1 MTDIRDAED
10 VDKALVEAA
19 SNGHLDVVKALLDP
33 PDGRPAARA
42 DCRNGAAFVGAAFSG
57 HAAVVLY
64 LLGRPEGGAELANCI
79 DGLALLLAVQLNRVG
94 VVRELLPVT
103 SAANISGILS
113 LDLVFPVMEEALHG
127 ELVRRAAVTVQKV
140 WRGRQAR
147 FEYVRLTSDPATTAG
162 RRRALALWGEL
173 CES

>member
-1 MTDIRDAED
+1 
-10 VDKALVEAA
+10 
-19 SNGHLDVVKALLDP
+19 
-33 PDGRPAARA
+33 
-42 DCRNGAAFVGAAFSG
+42 
-57 HAAVVLY
+57 
-64 LLGRPEGGAELANCI
+64 
-79 DGLALLLAVQLNRVG
+79 LALLLAVQLNRVG